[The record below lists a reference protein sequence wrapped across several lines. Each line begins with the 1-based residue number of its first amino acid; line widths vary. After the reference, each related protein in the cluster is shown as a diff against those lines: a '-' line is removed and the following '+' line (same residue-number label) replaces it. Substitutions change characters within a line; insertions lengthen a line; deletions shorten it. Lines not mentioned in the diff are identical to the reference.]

1 MTLLVT
7 IFLLVLLTEV
17 IEWIGKPV
25 LQQLVRLSELCAYL
39 RPKPSCLTF
48 IPVLWDISLSHFR
61 HSEETERPQEGYPR
75 GQAPTVA
82 D

>member
-25 LQQLVRLSELCAYL
+25 LLQLVGQRGYL
-39 RPKPSCLTF
+39 EVHLALRH
-48 IPVLWDISLSHFR
+48 VL
-61 HSEETERPQEGYPR
+61 
-75 GQAPTVA
+75 
-82 D
+82 